1 MAKVAKEVAQADFE
15 RFASAIKLN
24 QMKREKLEA
33 DESQPI
39 ESVINLIENGYVTI
53 GEDGLL
59 TYLLIEK
66 VEKDGDIILSEV
78 PFKPRRVRVEDIER
92 RMTGKNDMEKTRNM
106 LSFLT
111 GVNAGILS
119 KVDGD
124 DFAHIGTISTF
135 FLPR

>member
-53 GEDGLL
+53 AEDGLL

-92 RMTGKNDMEKTRNM
+92 RMTGKNDLEKTRNM